1 MYYGNSFPNNNNNNN
16 QIITQNDQFNMLAN
30 NQIQNQNRNKIK
42 KRVNFNTNVDVVQIE
57 SYKEFN
63 KLDEKLFPSFNSF
76 ANNFYYAQK
85 DDILKQKH
93 KKDCC
98 SCIIL

>member
-1 MYYGNSFPNNNNNNN
+1 MYYGNSFPNNNNN
-16 QIITQNDQFNMLAN
+16 QIITQNNQFNMLAN

-76 ANNFYYAQK
+76 ANNCYYAQK

>member
-1 MYYGNSFPNNNNNNN
+1 MYYGNSFPNNNNNN

-85 DDILKQKH
+85 DDILKQEH

>member
-1 MYYGNSFPNNNNNNN
+1 MYYGNSFPNNNNNN

-76 ANNFYYAQK
+76 VNNFYCAQK

>member
-1 MYYGNSFPNNNNNNN
+1 MYYGNSFPNNNNNN
-16 QIITQNDQFNMLAN
+16 QIITQNNQFNMLAN

-63 KLDEKLFPSFNSF
+63 KLDEKLFPSFN
-76 ANNFYYAQK
+76 FYYAQK
-85 DDILKQKH
+85 DDTLKQKH

>member
-1 MYYGNSFPNNNNNNN
+1 MYYGNSFPNNNNNN
-16 QIITQNDQFNMLAN
+16 QIITQNNQFNMLAN

-85 DDILKQKH
+85 DDTLKQKH

>member
-1 MYYGNSFPNNNNNNN
+1 MYNGNSFPNNNNN
-16 QIITQNDQFNMLAN
+16 QIITQNNQFNMLAN

-76 ANNFYYAQK
+76 VNNFYCAQK

>member
-1 MYYGNSFPNNNNNNN
+1 MYYGNSFPNNNN
-16 QIITQNDQFNMLAN
+16 QIITQNNQFNMLAN

-63 KLDEKLFPSFNSF
+63 KLDEKLFPSFN
-76 ANNFYYAQK
+76 FYCAQK

>member
-1 MYYGNSFPNNNNNNN
+1 MYYGNSFPNNNNN
-16 QIITQNDQFNMLAN
+16 QIITQNNQFNMLAN
-30 NQIQNQNRNKIK
+30 NQIQDQNRNKIK

-76 ANNFYYAQK
+76 ANNYYYAQK
-85 DDILKQKH
+85 YDILKQKH